1 MWYVY
6 LAKCADDSLY
16 TGITNN
22 PERRETQHNNGTGA
36 KYLRGKTPV
45 KIVYLEEF
53 NDKISASKREYE
65 IKSWKRSDKLKLIVH
80 KFTGL

>member
-6 LAKCADDSLY
+6 LAKCSDDSLY

-22 PERRETQHNNGTGA
+22 PEKRELKHNNGTGA
-36 KYLRGKTPV
+36 KCLRGKIPV

-65 IKSWKRSDKLKLIVH
+65 IKSWKREEKLRLI
-80 KFTGL
+80 GA